1 MSILDVIKRSND
13 MMPEGYKGM
22 SRKDMET
29 RVAAIKKKFGRR
41 LFIPGHHYQ
50 KDEVIQFADQT
61 GDSLQ
66 LAQIAEKTK
75 KRIIL
80 FFVACTLWQRPLIC

>member
-66 LAQIAEKTK
+66 LTNCGK
-75 KRIIL
+75 KQRSGL
-80 FFVACTLWQRPLIC
+80 YCFLWRALYGRDR